1 MMPWLLLLVIA
12 LIFVWLSRQL
22 KSTDEAFA
30 LTLYLAGCLTASWGL
45 AITPSFS
52 PLMLAILVLGWLQL
66 GSARNQ
72 AKDDL

>member
-12 LIFVWLSRQL
+12 LIVVWLSRQL

-30 LTLYLAGCLTASWGL
+30 LTLYLAGFLTASWGL
-45 AITPSFS
+45 AITPNFS
-52 PLMLAILVLGWLQL
+52 LLMLAILVLGWLHL